1 MATIGRAAAIAN
13 FGKIKIWGFA
23 AWITWLFVHI
33 LYLIGFRN
41 RMVVMFNW
49 AWSYFRYKR
58 AARLIT
64 GNIDQVHV
72 TPPEP
77 VAARPEERRSA

>member
-13 FGKIKIWGFA
+13 FGKIKILGFA
-23 AWITWLFVHI
+23 DLIAWLFVNI
-33 LYLIGFRN
+33 LYLICFRN
-41 RMVVMFNW
+41 RVVVMFNW

-72 TPPEP
+72 TPPDA
-77 VAARPEERRSA
+77 VTARSEERRSA